1 MTILGRVLLLFW
13 NKVSINIDQAD
24 KSLLFHLSIV
34 WPQRINAINI
44 HSIVECKYW
53 GKLRLGSEDRLVG
66 EVEQVNVYD
75 CIVCCWEYE
84 RLPDYGREGVDTDN
98 ALTHQQHSQSVGAM
112 TGLHHTT
119 IRFDQNIL
127 PRYLLPCYRVS
138 SLMHKG
144 GLPQIGYLMFQ
155 TLWGLNIFLKKLRN
169 IPLKTAGTWHFVPD
183 ILSEMASNISL
194 QKHAQ
199 CMES

>member
-1 MTILGRVLLLFW
+1 MCMIVLSAAENMRDYQTMGEKEWILTMHW
-13 NKVSINIDQAD
+13 HTN
-24 KSLLFHLSIV
+24 
-34 WPQRINAINI
+34 NI
-44 HSIVECKYW
+44 HNLLEQWQDYTTQLQ
-53 GKLRLGSEDRLVG
+53 KLHK
-66 EVEQVNVYD
+66 NY
-75 CIVCCWEYE
+75 
-84 RLPDYGREGVDTDN
+84 
-98 ALTHQQHSQSVGAM
+98 
-112 TGLHHTT
+112 T